1 MPVGPHPKSQYQ
13 VAFAPD
19 TFSKIVPW
27 LMLNRRGL
35 TVVVHPNTDNAVE
48 DHDINPIW
56 LGCKLELDI
65 EPLRAFVTEKAK
77 KNAAS

>member
-1 MPVGPHPKSQYQ
+1 
-13 VAFAPD
+13 
-19 TFSKIVPW
+19 
-27 LMLNRRGL
+27 MLNRRGL